1 MSTVLER
8 NVHEQTLEFLN
19 KHNILYKFQSGS
31 RKKYSTDFCLSYLIG
46 KISKGF
52 DSGPLTQMILIDL
65 QKAFDTIDRNMLLL
79 KIPALVISREVL
91 IGISHTYSV
100 GDFMFTFMTNS
111 LPLPVYDA

>member
-52 DSGPLTQMILIDL
+52 DSDPLTEMILIDL
-65 QKAFDTIDRNMLLL
+65 QTAFDTIDRNMLLL

-91 IGISHTYSV
+91 ISISHTYSV
-100 GDFMFTFMTNS
+100 GDFMFTFMANS